1 MTSTTKK
8 APPEAATSKSAKME
22 HIQEKNTTKQARL
35 QGPKYPNL
43 LAVSQGGGASICTMA
58 GWINATEEVFYKII
72 WGKEDLYASEAFA
85 LSKYLR
91 LSVDILLSPT
101 LTLVDPGD
109 PQQRGEIDRAAEEME
124 GLLQRLGPDT
134 GRNYLDT
141 YQFLRRAQK
150 KPVPLVHFM
159 NHLWWLRSA
168 REKAAM
174 PPKRR

>member
-1 MTSTTKK
+1 MAQTKER
-8 APPEAATSKSAKME
+8 APQEAATSKSAKME
-22 HIQEKNTTKQARL
+22 HIQEKNTTKQVRL

-43 LAVSQGGGASICTMA
+43 LAISQGGGASICTMA
-58 GWINATEEVFYKII
+58 GWINATEEVFCKII
-72 WGKEDLYASEAFA
+72 WGKEELYANEAFA

-101 LTLVDPGD
+101 LTMVDPRD
-109 PQQRGEIDRAAEEME
+109 PQQRKEIDRAAEEME
-124 GLLQRLGPDT
+124 GLLQRLGPDAD
-134 GRNYLDT
+134 RCYLYT
-141 YQFLRRAQK
+141 YQFLVKAQK
-150 KPVPLVHFM
+150 TPVPLVHFM

>member
-8 APPEAATSKSAKME
+8 APLEAATSKSAKME

-58 GWINATEEVFYKII
+58 GWINATEEVFYKIF
-72 WGKEDLYASEAFA
+72 WGKEEIYANEVLTLA
-85 LSKYLR
+85 KYLR
-91 LSVDILLSPT
+91 LSPEILLSPT
-101 LTLVDPGD
+101 LTLVDPRD
-109 PQQRGEIDRAAEEME
+109 PQQRAEIDRAAEEME
-124 GLLQRLGPDT
+124 GLLQRLGPDAD
-134 GRNYLDT
+134 RCYLYT
-141 YQFLRRAQK
+141 YQFLVKAQK
-150 KPVPLVHFM
+150 TPVPLVHFM

-168 REKAAM
+168 REEAAM